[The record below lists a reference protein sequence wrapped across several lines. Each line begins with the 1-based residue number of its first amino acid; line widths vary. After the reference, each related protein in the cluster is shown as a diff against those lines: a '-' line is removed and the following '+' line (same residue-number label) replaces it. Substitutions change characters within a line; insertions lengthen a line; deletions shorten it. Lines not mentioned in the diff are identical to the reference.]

1 VVCESVSL
9 YTLHTLYLTFRSIK
23 VTIKAAF
30 NDTAAHVVTIKTTA
44 RFTVDRC
51 DHSSFVLDLEDPT
64 WIGWSLEMVHT
75 ETEKNLFGEDLSHL
89 TSPHPST
96 MLCFSSYRA
105 KRDRFQWE
113 RLGAVFPKI
122 FWQWE
127 RRSQERA
134 LVGSNSRQVVHG
146 SHPCASVTK
155 QHFGTCQCQGAV
167 MFCAVGL
174 ASQWPCVT
182 DSVVY
187 PPTGSKANVQEMS
200 IPLTLHWSM
209 VPLYLHGTRT
219 LSEK

>member
-1 VVCESVSL
+1 M
-9 YTLHTLYLTFRSIK
+9 
-23 VTIKAAF
+23 
-30 NDTAAHVVTIKTTA
+30 TIKTTA

-75 ETEKNLFGEDLSHL
+75 ETEKNLFGEDLPHL

-105 KRDRFQWE
+105 NRDRFQWE
-113 RLGAVFPKI
+113 SLGAVFPKI

-134 LVGSNSRQVVHG
+134 LVGSNSRQVVHS
-146 SHPCASVTK
+146 SHRWASVTK
-155 QHFGTCQCQGAV
+155 QHFGTCQGAV

-174 ASQWPCVT
+174 ASHWPCVT

-187 PPTGSKANVQEMS
+187 PPTGSKANVREMQGLNWAGARRS
-200 IPLTLHWSM
+200 PAPPPMIWAPRPVIGAPLSPNRAP
-209 VPLYLHGTRT
+209 VP
-219 LSEK
+219 KW